1 MRIQHEYL
9 SPDSL
14 MGKKGANNRTTGKRK
29 RTQPPPV
36 EESVIAT
43 LFKTVLTNGADP
55 RGGADAGLLAD
66 VVQPAVVVAAAAGDA
81 AVVAAVRQSPQG
93 KENSR
98 CPIGSKKTQVGY
110 WATSTSEVNFRHLEP
125 LRFKHVAWASMG

>member
-1 MRIQHEYL
+1 
-9 SPDSL
+9 

-36 EESVIAT
+36 EESVIAN
-43 LFKTVLTNGADP
+43 LFKTFRTNGADP
-55 RGGADAGLLAD
+55 RG
-66 VVQPAVVVAAAAGDA
+66 VQPAVVVAAAAGDA

-98 CPIGSKKTQVGY
+98 CPIGSKKPQVGY
-110 WATSTSEVNFRHLEP
+110 CATSTSEVNFRHLEP
-125 LRFKHVAWASMG
+125 QRFKHVAGASTG